1 MKCIYAER
9 ISLISDKLTSETLN
23 SNTYESSAEK
33 IIEGT
38 EKSLLI

>member
-1 MKCIYAER
+1 MYLSRE
-9 ISLISDKLTSETLN
+9 LVQISDKLSSETLN

-38 EKSLLI
+38 EKSFLI